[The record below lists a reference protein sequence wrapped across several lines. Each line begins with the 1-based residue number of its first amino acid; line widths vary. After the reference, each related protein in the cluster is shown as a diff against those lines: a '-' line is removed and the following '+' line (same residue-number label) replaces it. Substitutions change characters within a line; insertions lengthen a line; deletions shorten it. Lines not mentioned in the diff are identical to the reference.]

1 MSSHFTFDLK
11 VVHRVSRRHSDE
23 EEIPAAGWLERGGG
37 GEAAETG
44 LPGPGQE
51 EEGLHRGGGGRQEA
65 PPQGPRVRVQQN
77 QQVSGLVVGASVL

>member
-1 MSSHFTFDLK
+1 MSSHFTIDLK
-11 VVHRVSRRHSDE
+11 VVHRVNSDE
-23 EEIPAAGWLERGGG
+23 KKIAAAGWLERGGG

-65 PPQGPRVRVQQN
+65 PPQGPGVCVQQN
-77 QQVSGLVVGASVL
+77 QQVSGIVVSAGDL

>member
-1 MSSHFTFDLK
+1 MFSHFTIDLK
-11 VVHRVSRRHSDE
+11 VVHRVKRRSSDE
-23 EEIPAAGWLERGGG
+23 KEIPAAGWLERGGG

-65 PPQGPRVRVQQN
+65 PPQGPRVCVQQN
-77 QQVSGLVVGASVL
+77 QQVSRIVVSAGDL

>member
-23 EEIPAAGWLERGGG
+23 EAISAAGWLERGGG

-65 PPQGPRVRVQQN
+65 PPQGPGVRVQQN
-77 QQVSGLVVGASVL
+77 QQVSGIVVSAGVL

>member
-11 VVHRVSRRHSDE
+11 VVHRVNRRSRDE
-23 EEIPAAGWLERGGG
+23 ETIPAAGWLERGGG

-65 PPQGPRVRVQQN
+65 PPQGPGVRVQQN
-77 QQVSGLVVGASVL
+77 QQVSGLVVRAGDL

>member
-1 MSSHFTFDLK
+1 MSSHFTIDLK
-11 VVHRVSRRHSDE
+11 VVHRVGSKSDE
-23 EEIPAAGWLERGGG
+23 EAIPAAGWLERGGG

-65 PPQGPRVRVQQN
+65 PPQGPRVCV
-77 QQVSGLVVGASVL
+77 